1 MAKVY
6 SVKKLIKDQGME
18 TCRAIAKTDSQSVR
32 DQVWRT
38 IYDVPNIPE
47 WYDELHYELEQ
58 GSDVKY
64 RVRGVDNER
73 YKNLNRQIVWGVS
86 NRLDVYEYL
95 LDRYG
100 RPIVEGSAEEDDSNY
115 KNSAVTKALQEA
127 GVKEDTQERVD
138 FNKIKLRGAVLPKKS
153 SWVRVPEPP
162 QNITTKH
169 LNSDREEGFA
179 PGILVDNEGNRS
191 SVYAI
196 PHANLQKVPRAA
208 LVIST
213 RKIKGFG
220 GYSIMSWS
228 LGWLRLQVIPYNP
241 TRRYDAT
248 VILKIKDNT
257 DFSQEIEK
265 YIKFLANEI
274 QGIPHVWDDDYQDE
288 IGSWMFIDEI
298 TADLTTLGDPD
309 SIDEID
315 IDEDN
320 SESAK
325 LVAGIL
331 ANMSNKNKAPTLQAH
346 DHNGRFTKKM

>member
-6 SVKKLIKDQGME
+6 SIKKLIRDQGME
-18 TCRAIAKTDSQSVR
+18 TCQAIAKTDSQSVR

-100 RPIVEGSAEEDDSNY
+100 RPIVEDSAEENDLNH

-162 QNITTKH
+162 RNITTEH
-169 LNSDREEGFA
+169 LNGDREEGFA

-220 GYSIMSWS
+220 GYRIMSWS

-257 DFSQEIEK
+257 DFSQEIRE
-265 YIKFLANEI
+265 YIKFLAEM
-274 QGIPHVWDDDYQDE
+274 QGIPHVWDKDYMDE
-288 IGSWMFIDEI
+288 VGSWIFIDEI
-298 TADLTTLGDPD
+298 TAELTTLGDPD

-331 ANMSNKNKAPTLQAH
+331 ANINKNKTPTLQEH
-346 DHNGRFTKKM
+346 DRNGRFTKKM

>member
-47 WYDELHYELEQ
+47 WYDE
-58 GSDVKY
+58 
-64 RVRGVDNER
+64 RGVDNER

-228 LGWLRLQVIPYNP
+228 LGWLRLQVIP
-241 TRRYDAT
+241 
-248 VILKIKDNT
+248 
-257 DFSQEIEK
+257 
-265 YIKFLANEI
+265 
-274 QGIPHVWDDDYQDE
+274 
-288 IGSWMFIDEI
+288 
-298 TADLTTLGDPD
+298 
-309 SIDEID
+309 
-315 IDEDN
+315 
-320 SESAK
+320 
-325 LVAGIL
+325 
-331 ANMSNKNKAPTLQAH
+331 
-346 DHNGRFTKKM
+346 